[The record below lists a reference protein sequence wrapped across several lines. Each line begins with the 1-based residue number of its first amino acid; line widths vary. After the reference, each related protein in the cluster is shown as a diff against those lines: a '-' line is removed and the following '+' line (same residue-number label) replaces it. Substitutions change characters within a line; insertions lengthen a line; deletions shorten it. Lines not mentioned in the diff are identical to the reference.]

1 VLSKSE
7 RTKWQEIYQKFE
19 DYQFLT
25 SKQRKLLVE
34 NTQFFLDK
42 LKKTY
47 STAYELNNLD
57 STLTRIT
64 QEILDIILANTRQC
78 VSKIKTQ
85 AEQKLNI
92 LQKQQQKLYGNPN
105 NDITQGQIL
114 ETQSPVK
121 KASQDANFQLIKV
134 FNILEKLN
142 KQPRIPAQLH
152 NLTQQYLATQSNI
165 SELHQ

>member
-7 RTKWQEIYQKFE
+7 RTKWQEIYQQFE

-34 NTQFFLDK
+34 NTQFFLEK

-64 QEILDIILANTRQC
+64 QEILDIILVNTRQC
-78 VSKIKTQ
+78 VSKIKNQ
-85 AEQKLNI
+85 AEQQLNI
-92 LQKQQQKLYGNPN
+92 LQK
-105 NDITQGQIL
+105 
-114 ETQSPVK
+114 
-121 KASQDANFQLIKV
+121 
-134 FNILEKLN
+134 
-142 KQPRIPAQLH
+142 
-152 NLTQQYLATQSNI
+152 
-165 SELHQ
+165 